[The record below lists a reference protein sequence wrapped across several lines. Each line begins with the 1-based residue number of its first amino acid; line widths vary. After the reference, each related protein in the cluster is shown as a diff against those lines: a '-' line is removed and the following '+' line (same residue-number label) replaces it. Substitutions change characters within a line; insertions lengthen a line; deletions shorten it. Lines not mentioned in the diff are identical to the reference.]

1 MIEGRPWN
9 QSSRNVSA
17 PAQTKSA
24 GIQIAIVEEDLANRP
39 ARSFSNPFHSVFVH
53 LEGQLA
59 THEAKFENERS
70 IMAVPSVGGVWMIP
84 AEQQFD
90 ALPKGKLTRFCEIR
104 LPTIGPDCEL
114 VEISPQI
121 NIRDGL
127 LYEAARVFQRQIG
140 PDDVSKTS
148 SRHLAEAVQWHIIER
163 YDINPARRSAGS
175 KALARSTKEYIVSYI
190 NDMVGNRITLE
201 DLAKITSLDIPVLL
215 KKFYASFGT
224 TPAQYIIR
232 VRIERAKALLTSSS
246 LPIGEIATVAGFH
259 SPSHFCVSF
268 MKHVGIAPMAFRQ
281 SHR

>member
-1 MIEGRPWN
+1 MIEGASWN
-9 QSSRNVSA
+9 ELNRDFVA
-17 PAQTKSA
+17 LPQTESI
-24 GIQIAIVEEDLANRP
+24 GMQIAIVDEDLGGRP
-39 ARSFSNPFHSVFVH
+39 AWSFKSPYHSVFVH
-53 LEGQLA
+53 LEGHLA
-59 THEAKFENERS
+59 SNEAKFENGPS
-70 IMAVPSVGGVWMIP
+70 TTAVPSVGGVWMVP
-84 AEQQFD
+84 AEQRFD
-90 ALPKGKLTRFCEIR
+90 ALPKGRLTRFCEIR
-104 LPTIGPDCEL
+104 LPMIGPDSEIVEL
-114 VEISPQI
+114 SPQI
-121 NIRDGL
+121 DIRDGL
-127 LYEAARVFQRQIG
+127 LYEAAKVFQRQAG
-140 PDDVSKTS
+140 PDDVSKMS
-148 SRHLAEAVQWHIIER
+148 SRHLAEAVQWHVIER
-163 YDINPARRSAGS
+163 YDLNPARRAVGS

-232 VRIERAKALLTSSS
+232 IRIERAKALLASSS